1 MASLSTYLK
10 NKIADGVL
18 RNVTYTFP
26 TTVYLGLFL
35 TDPTNDNTGTE
46 VSGGS
51 YARLPLTFGAAS
63 GGVSITTAD
72 VIYSTATVDWG
83 TIVYGGIYDAVSG
96 GNLLF
101 HSAFNAPKLIKI
113 GDIFKI
119 LAGDLVNNF
128 S

>member
-10 NKIADGVL
+10 NKLNDGIL
-18 RNVTYTFP
+18 RNVAYTFP
-26 TTVYLGLFL
+26 TTVYLALFT

-51 YARLPLTFGAAS
+51 YVRLPITFSAS
-63 GGVSITTAD
+63 VGGSSSNTTD
-72 VIYSTATVDWG
+72 IIFSTATIAWG
-83 TIVYGGIYDAVSG
+83 NITHGGIFDALSG

-101 HSAFNAPKLIKI
+101 HSALSTPKLISI

-119 LAGDLVNNF
+119 LTGELINNF

>member
-10 NKIADGVL
+10 NKINDGVL
-18 RNVTYTFP
+18 RNIAYTFP

-51 YARLPLTFGAAS
+51 YVRLPLTFGASSS
-63 GGVSITTAD
+63 GTAVTTAD
-72 VIYSTATVDWG
+72 IVYSTATVDWG
-83 TIVYGGIYDAVSG
+83 NIVYGGIYDAVSG

-101 HSAFNAPKLIKI
+101 HATFNAPKLIKI

>member
-18 RNVTYTFP
+18 RNVSYVFP
-26 TTVYLGLFL
+26 TAVYLGLFL
-35 TDPTNDNTGTE
+35 TDPTNDNVGTE

-51 YARLPLTFGAAS
+51 YVRLPLSFGASS
-63 GGVSITTAD
+63 GGISITTAD
-72 VIYSTATVDWG
+72 VIYSTATADWG
-83 TIVYGGIYDAVSG
+83 NIVYGGIYDAVSG

-101 HSAFNAPKLIKI
+101 HAAFNAPKLIKI